1 MKEFWKM
8 TAQILYVV
16 LSICCLYYADFLHKN
31 IKPSESPPANI
42 EKKDFIPSWE
52 YYWAAYD
59 KNNNKTYYYYNGLWY
74 DKPTQIRQYPNQDQ
88 KVLGTAN
95 WTQSTYLR

>member
-1 MKEFWKM
+1 M

-31 IKPSESPPANI
+31 IKPAESPPANI

-59 KNNNKTYYYYNGLWY
+59 KNNYTLSLHDALPEIGRASCRERGYSENISKS
-74 DKPTQIRQYPNQDQ
+74 I
-88 KVLGTAN
+88 
-95 WTQSTYLR
+95 S